1 MIIKARAIVKGYA
14 EGYVIITTQPINF
27 LAMIDKNGII
37 IDKSH
42 ELYKQ
47 SIRDKILIF
56 PNAIGSSVGAYTIY
70 RLKRD
75 NLAPKGMICKEAD
88 IITASGC
95 AIANIPLVDKP
106 ESIVDINGKIIIDND
121 KIII

>member
-1 MIIKARAIVKGYA
+1 MIIKVRPIVKGYA
-14 EGYVIITTQPINF
+14 EGDAIITNQPINF
-27 LAMIDKNGII
+27 LAMIDKDGII
-37 IDKSH
+37 IDKNH

-47 SIRDKILIF
+47 SIAYKILIF

-75 NLAPKGMICKEAD
+75 NLAPKGIICKEAD

-106 ESIVDINGKIIIDND
+106 EYSIKINGKIIINND
-121 KIII
+121 EVII